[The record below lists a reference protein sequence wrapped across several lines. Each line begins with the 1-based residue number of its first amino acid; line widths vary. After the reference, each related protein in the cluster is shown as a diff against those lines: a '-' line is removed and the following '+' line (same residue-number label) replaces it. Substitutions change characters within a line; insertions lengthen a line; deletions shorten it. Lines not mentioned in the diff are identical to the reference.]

1 MCVCVCVCVCV
12 YGEGGGGRG
21 ASKEDATYKRA
32 NKEHR
37 VTGSKNVYL
46 L

>member
-1 MCVCVCVCVCV
+1 MCVW
-12 YGEGGGGRG
+12 GGGKGKGGGG
-21 ASKEDATYKRA
+21 ASKEDATYNRA

-37 VTGSKNVYL
+37 VTGSKNAYL